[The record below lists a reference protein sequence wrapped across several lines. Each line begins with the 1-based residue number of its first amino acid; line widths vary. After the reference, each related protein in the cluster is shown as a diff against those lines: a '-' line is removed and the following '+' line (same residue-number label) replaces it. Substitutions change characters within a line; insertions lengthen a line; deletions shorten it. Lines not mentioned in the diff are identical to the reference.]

1 MGLKFCNLR
10 FNFKF
15 CFKNSVVDAFWAGLD
30 IRVNDTHKILNK
42 IGQHASAISSSEN
55 LTIARYS
62 AFHVLKISIKAH
74 NPITNL

>member
-1 MGLKFCNLR
+1 MGLKFCNVR

-15 CFKNSVVDAFWAGLD
+15 CFKNYIVGEFWAGLD
-30 IRVNDTHKILNK
+30 IRVHDTHKILNK

-62 AFHVLKISIKAH
+62 AFRVLEISIKAH
-74 NPITNL
+74 NSVTNL